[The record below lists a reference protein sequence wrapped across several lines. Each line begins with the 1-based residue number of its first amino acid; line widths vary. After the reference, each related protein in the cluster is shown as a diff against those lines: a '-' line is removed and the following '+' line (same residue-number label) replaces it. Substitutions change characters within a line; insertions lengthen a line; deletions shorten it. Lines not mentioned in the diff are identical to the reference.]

1 MSLFRRVVTEDR
13 LTKSDK
19 FIDDKNKRILKDL
32 KETFIQILYII
43 GGWWKIYFSSY
54 NTYVKTCKSN
64 NVL

>member
-1 MSLFRRVVTEDR
+1 MTEDR

-43 GGWWKIYFSSY
+43 GGW
-54 NTYVKTCKSN
+54 
-64 NVL
+64 